1 MNVARPSCSV
11 VDLSARPDL
20 RAAADALVAANLPVF
35 LTWASPG
42 NWRWHRVYELYP
54 QFQLAAL
61 DANGALVAAV
71 HSVPL
76 AWDDD
81 CALPLGYDDV
91 LIKTTTAPV
100 ELASAAAICLLS
112 ISVRKDAR
120 RTGLAE
126 ELIATIKD
134 RAFAERYWAV
144 IAPLR
149 PTRKSIYPWID
160 MATYLTWK
168 TDEGEVFDPWLRLH
182 LAMGAQVLGIAERS
196 LVIRQPRTRWE
207 RITGHDMSAPALY
220 VVEGALVPV
229 EIDVAGYGT
238 YAEPNIWIG
247 YRADGRKAPRI
258 SSPTGGLHAP
268 Q

>member
-1 MNVARPSCSV
+1 LV

-54 QFQLAAL
+54 RFQLATV
-61 DANGALVAAV
+61 DANGALVAIL
-71 HSVPL
+71 HSVPV

-91 LIKTTTAPV
+91 LIKTTSTPV
-100 ELASAAAICLLS
+100 GLARGAAICLLS

-120 RTGLAE
+120 RTGLAQK
-126 ELIATIKD
+126 LITTMKD
-134 RAFAERYWAV
+134 WGFAEGYRAV

-149 PTRKSIYPWID
+149 PTRKATFPWID
-160 MATYLTWK
+160 MATYLAWK
-168 TDEGEVFDPWLRLH
+168 NEKGEVFDPWLRLH
-182 LAMGAQVLGIAERS
+182 LAMGAQVLGVAERS

-247 YRADGRKAPRI
+247 YFPARCNHPRI
-258 SSPTGGLHAP
+258 SSQTGGLHAP